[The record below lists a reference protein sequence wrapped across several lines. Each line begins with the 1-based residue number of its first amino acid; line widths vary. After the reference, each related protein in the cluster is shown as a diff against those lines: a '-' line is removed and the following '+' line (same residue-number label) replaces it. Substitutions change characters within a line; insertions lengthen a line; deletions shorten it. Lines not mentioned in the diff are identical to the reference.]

1 MNALKAIVLATLVV
15 PLLAVAG
22 FAQETDVEGSKDH
35 PLLTRMP
42 GYYIDDYSESQ
53 FDSYTF
59 KVKEGDKDKQQPV
72 EGRRCNYQYRLQ
84 QSAVPASAALRNSPS
99 RVARGR
105 LVRSASS
112 R

>member
-42 GYYIDDYSESQ
+42 GYYISRYEETA
-53 FDSYTF
+53 FD
-59 KVKEGDKDKQQPV
+59 
-72 EGRRCNYQYRLQ
+72 GR
-84 QSAVPASAALRNSPS
+84 SGSPS
-99 RVARGR
+99 YMRELNGLGADALADEAKR
-105 LVRSASS
+105 LLAETMHG
-112 R
+112 